1 MADIVSRGLNT
12 CSAFM
17 SAVSRDIIHEDM
29 RPSQS
34 APTCGIVEMIRG
46 LANPKSGGARSK
58 VHSQPQ
64 PCLKCVWGKTVW
76 QGRREGKDCDVQTG
90 IIQFEEVRKEWDIR
104 HRLFALMDTERDGEG
119 NDSGI
124 GNT

>member
-1 MADIVSRGLNT
+1 VG
-12 CSAFM
+12 
-17 SAVSRDIIHEDM
+17 
-29 RPSQS
+29 
-34 APTCGIVEMIRG
+34 
-46 LANPKSGGARSK
+46 
-58 VHSQPQ
+58 
-64 PCLKCVWGKTVW
+64 GKTVW